1 MYLSSPNND
10 TPMIRKILIPQ
21 ERTYV
26 LELPESFLGKEVEVL
41 AFEVEKRKEIVPSKS
56 LEDLEKELI
65 GLTVNDPDF
74 VFDRD
79 EANDYE

>member
-1 MYLSSPNND
+1 
-10 TPMIRKILIPQ
+10 MIRKILIPQ
-21 ERTYV
+21 ECTYV

-56 LEDLEKELI
+56 LEELEKELI
-65 GLTVNDPDF
+65 GLTINDPGF
-74 VFDRD
+74 AFDRD

>member
-1 MYLSSPNND
+1 
-10 TPMIRKILIPQ
+10 MIRKILVPQ

-41 AFEVEKRKEIVPSKS
+41 AFEVEKKKAVSSKS
-56 LEDLEKELI
+56 LEDIEKELV
-65 GLTVNDPDF
+65 GLTVNDPGF
-74 VFDRD
+74 AFDRD